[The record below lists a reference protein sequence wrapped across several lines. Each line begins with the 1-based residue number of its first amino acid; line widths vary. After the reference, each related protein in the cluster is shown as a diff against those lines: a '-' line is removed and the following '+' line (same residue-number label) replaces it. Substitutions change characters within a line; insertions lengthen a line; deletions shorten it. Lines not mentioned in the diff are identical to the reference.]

1 MLRPLACCLALP
13 LLAACA
19 EPDAAEYPRL
29 MPLSELNQ
37 PPAIPAHAAE
47 AASDPAAV
55 GAALDAR
62 RAEAAARADAARRSV
77 TDAGSLGDRAAAL
90 RRRAGALAATEL
102 PQGAPT
108 PAPTTGAAATPAP
121 AAPSTGSATPPAP
134 DATTDPAADPE
145 TAARVRAL
153 RERARAL
160 SEQPVGATP
169 APLPPCPPGTTDP
182 VAARCNPG

>member
-62 RAEAAARADAARRSV
+62 RAEAAARADAARRPV

-90 RRRAGALAATEL
+90 RRRAGVLAATEL
-102 PQGAPT
+102 PQGTAS
-108 PAPTTGAAATPAP
+108 ASPTTYAP
-121 AAPSTGSATPPAP
+121 APAP

>member
-62 RAEAAARADAARRSV
+62 RAEAAARADAARRPV

-102 PQGAPT
+102 PQGAT
-108 PAPTTGAAATPAP
+108 
-121 AAPSTGSATPPAP
+121 
-134 DATTDPAADPE
+134 TTDPAADPE

>member
-62 RAEAAARADAARRSV
+62 RAEAAARADAARRPV

-102 PQGAPT
+102 PQGATT
-108 PAPTTGAAATPAP
+108 PAPTTDAAAPPAP
-121 AAPSTGSATPPAP
+121 AAPTTDAPAP
-134 DATTDPAADPE
+134 APAATTDPAADPE

>member
-47 AASDPAAV
+47 AASDPAAA

-62 RAEAAARADAARRSV
+62 PAEAV
-77 TDAGSLGDRAAAL
+77 
-90 RRRAGALAATEL
+90 
-102 PQGAPT
+102 
-108 PAPTTGAAATPAP
+108 
-121 AAPSTGSATPPAP
+121 
-134 DATTDPAADPE
+134 
-145 TAARVRAL
+145 
-153 RERARAL
+153 
-160 SEQPVGATP
+160 
-169 APLPPCPPGTTDP
+169 
-182 VAARCNPG
+182 